1 MLIVLV
7 IAFLAIVV
15 GFYLVYVPMKAGL
28 DEAAERQ
35 KQEVAKKLDEM
46 FIFIPLEQLG
56 LIKFV
61 SALVVGGILFLLC
74 YNMASPGPYV
84 CAGLGALLG
93 FYSPEM
99 FIAWLKKRRR
109 KQFAE
114 QLVDG
119 LVLMANGLRAGFS
132 LQQAVEMLV
141 EEMKPPISQEFELVL
156 SEFKMGVDLEKA
168 LQNCVKRTK
177 DADLELAV
185 IAMSITRQ
193 LGGNIAEIF
202 DRIVSMVRSRKIL
215 EGKVEA
221 LTAQGRLQAMVVG
234 LLPYVFGFMLTKI
247 QPELVSLLWTTV
259 PGFVCLGLVVVLDAV
274 GYMWVLKVSK
284 VKY

>member
-1 MLIVLV
+1 MLVVLI
-7 IAFLAIVV
+7 IAFLSIAVA
-15 GFYLVYVPMKAGL
+15 FYLVYVPMKAGL
-28 DEAAERQ
+28 DQAAERQ

-56 LIKFV
+56 IIKIV
-61 SALVVGGILFLLC
+61 GAVVLGGVLFLIT
-74 YNMASPGPYV
+74 YNMAEPGPYV

-99 FIAWLKKRRR
+99 YIAWLKRRR
-109 KQFAE
+109 RRQFAE

-132 LQQAVEMLV
+132 LQQAIEMLV

-156 SEFKMGVDLEKA
+156 SEFRMGVDLEKA
-168 LQNCVKRTK
+168 LQNCVKRTQ

-202 DRIVSMVRSRKIL
+202 DRIVAMVRSRKIL

-221 LTAQGRLQAMVVG
+221 LTAQGRLQAAVVG

-259 PGFVCLGLVVVLDAV
+259 PGFICLGLVVVLDTV
-274 GYMWVLKVSK
+274 GYFWVLKVSK

>member
-15 GFYLVYVPMKAGL
+15 SFYLIYVPMKAGM
-28 DEAAERQ
+28 DQAAERQ
-35 KQEVAKKLDEM
+35 KQQVAKKLDEM
-46 FIFIPLEQLG
+46 FIFIPLEQLNMV
-56 LIKFV
+56 K
-61 SALVVGGILFLLC
+61 LVCSIVFAGVLFLLA
-74 YNMASPGPYV
+74 YNMVQPGPYIV
-84 CAGLGALLG
+84 AGLGALLG
-93 FYSPEM
+93 YFSPEM
-99 FIAWLKKRRR
+99 LIAWLKRRR
-109 KQFAE
+109 RQQFAE
-114 QLVDG
+114 QLVDA

-132 LQQAVEMLV
+132 LQQAIEMLV
-141 EEMKPPISQEFELVL
+141 EEMKPPISQEFDLVL
-156 SEFKMGVDLEKA
+156 SEFRMGVDLEKA
-168 LQNCVKRTK
+168 LQNCVTRTK

-215 EGKVEA
+215 EGKVNA
-221 LTAQGRLQAMVVG
+221 MTAQGRLQAMVVG

-259 PGFVCLGLVVVLDAV
+259 PGFLCLGLVVILDAI